1 MQHSLRKSLRQPI
14 MIRIY
19 FEQKNCRVL
28 SGRRLIIYKNAVPN
42 FKKQSESA
50 KQARCKVQAA

>member
-19 FEQKNCRVL
+19 FEQKNYRVL
-28 SGRRLIIYKNAVPN
+28 AVED
-42 FKKQSESA
+42 F
-50 KQARCKVQAA
+50 